1 MNKKSFYEG
10 NIVIVSAVRI
20 PFSKFGGVLRDMRSI
35 DLGAAAIRGV
45 VKRVNI
51 DPNKID
57 EVYYGTCLPPEVALD
72 LAVAGRQAVLAA
84 GLPHKTVSLTIDRAC
99 CSSLSAVQLGCRDIR
114 VGAAEVVI
122 ASGAENMSRT
132 PHLVPGLRWGNVNRI
147 GNITLIDK
155 LFEYGVE
162 GFAPAARETG
172 EVALEFGVSRADQ
185 DNWAYLSQM
194 RYAKA
199 ASEGKFKDEIIPIE
213 VPKKKGPPIVFDK
226 DEFPKPD
233 TTVEKLAKLPT
244 IYGSPTVTAG
254 NAPGLDAG
262 ASAVLFM
269 TEKKAKELGLTPLA
283 TILSVQSVATDPRMM
298 ATAPALVIEKAAS
311 EAGLGVDEIKLI
323 EVNEAFAVMPLVAS
337 KMLAKNDE
345 KKTEALRQ
353 IMNVNGGAI
362 AIGHPVGASGGRIL
376 MTLMYE
382 LKRRGGGY
390 GACGICGGLGQGDG
404 AIIKVG

>member
-1 MNKKSFYEG
+1 MRYE
-10 NIVIVSAVRI
+10 
-20 PFSKFGGVLRDMRSI
+20 K
-35 DLGAAAIRGV
+35 AAA
-45 VKRVNI
+45 
-51 DPNKID
+51 
-57 EVYYGTCLPPEVALD
+57 
-72 LAVAGRQAVLAA
+72 
-84 GLPHKTVSLTIDRAC
+84 
-99 CSSLSAVQLGCRDIR
+99 
-114 VGAAEVVI
+114 
-122 ASGAENMSRT
+122 
-132 PHLVPGLRWGNVNRI
+132 
-147 GNITLIDK
+147 
-155 LFEYGVE
+155 
-162 GFAPAARETG
+162 
-172 EVALEFGVSRADQ
+172 
-185 DNWAYLSQM
+185 
-194 RYAKA
+194 
-199 ASEGKFKDEIIPIE
+199 EGKFKDEIIPIE
-213 VPKKKGPPIVFDK
+213 VPQKKGPPIVFDK

-269 TEKKAKELGLTPLA
+269 TEKKDKELGLTPLA

-311 EAGLGVDEIKLI
+311 EAGIRVDEIKLI

-390 GACGICGGLGQGDG
+390 GACGICGGLGKGEG
-404 AIIKVG
+404 AVLQEG